1 MFMYKISVQRQIQ
14 SVIDAN
20 IIPGVIELMIKGD
33 FKSQKEAVWVI
44 TNLTSGG
51 K

>member
-1 MFMYKISVQRQIQ
+1 MFMYIISVQRQIQ
-14 SVIDAN
+14 SVIEAN
-20 IIPGVIELMIKGD
+20 IIQGVIELMVKGD
-33 FKSQKEAVWVI
+33 FKSQKEAEWVI